1 MVSICAALQGCGGGG
16 GNAPIAAAPAPISGG
31 QAPVPA
37 PGPVPT
43 PAPAPAPNPVPNP
56 TPVPAPVPTPNP
68 VPVPTPAPVPV
79 PAPTPAPTA
88 GIESTINPINLVVN
102 GSDLFAYIPGKVATS
117 SNATAWTNFSTSPSA
132 NSAVAGSIAK
142 ARFLNSTFI
151 SVGATEVKKS
161 SDGINWFPLTG
172 GLDAKDVAF
181 GVVNGAA
188 VYVIVGVAVTGTH
201 QGFFYEGPNL
211 FGLIPAASSVPGTNN
226 EWRSVTF
233 AKGLFVAVSA
243 GGRIATSTNGQ
254 SWTQA
259 EDTAVGLRQINYAAN
274 INGGTFIAVG
284 DAGKFFTSSNGT
296 NWSGVQSTG
305 RLADLTQIECTA
317 TECVVAT
324 AELNRS
330 SQLFSTKD
338 FVTWNN
344 SSVITDRYVS
354 SIANTGS
361 HWIAVGPAGLLMIRS
376 NTGTTWCSSLVC

>member
-16 GNAPIAAAPAPISGG
+16 SGAPIAAAPAPISGG

-43 PAPAPAPNPVPNP
+43 PAPTPAPNPVPNP
-56 TPVPAPVPTPNP
+56 TPVPVPAPNPTPVPAPVPPPN
-68 VPVPTPAPVPV
+68 PTPAPAPV
-79 PAPTPAPTA
+79 V
-88 GIESTINPINLVVN
+88 GIESTVNPISLVAN
-102 GSDLFAYIPGKVATS
+102 GGDLFAYIPGKVATS
-117 SNATAWTNFSTSPSA
+117 SNASTWTKFSSSPSA
-132 NSAVAGSIAK
+132 NSAVASSITK
-142 ARFLNSTFI
+142 ARILNGTFI
-151 SVGATEVKKS
+151 SVGAAEVKKS

-181 GVVNGAA
+181 GIVNGAA
-188 VYVIVGVAVTGTH
+188 VYVIVGVAITGTH
-201 QGFFYEGPNL
+201 QGFFYEGPGL

-226 EWRSVTF
+226 EWRGVTF

-243 GGRIATSTNGQ
+243 SGRIATSANGQ
-254 SWTQA
+254 AWTQA
-259 EDTAVGLRQINYAAN
+259 ADTRVELRQISYAAN
-274 INGGTFIAVG
+274 IDGGTFIAVG
-284 DAGKFFTSSNGT
+284 ATGKFFTSPNGT
-296 NWSGVQSTG
+296 TWSNMQSTG
-305 RLADLTQIECTA
+305 GIADLTQVECTA

-338 FVTWNN
+338 FVTWSNP
-344 SSVITDRYVS
+344 SVIIDRYAS

-361 HWIAVGPAGLLMIRS
+361 HWIAVGPGGLLMIRS

>member
-1 MVSICAALQGCGGGG
+1 M
-16 GNAPIAAAPAPISGG
+16 
-31 QAPVPA
+31 
-37 PGPVPT
+37 
-43 PAPAPAPNPVPNP
+43 
-56 TPVPAPVPTPNP
+56 
-68 VPVPTPAPVPV
+68 
-79 PAPTPAPTA
+79 
-88 GIESTINPINLVVN
+88 
-102 GSDLFAYIPGKVATS
+102 
-117 SNATAWTNFSTSPSA
+117 
-132 NSAVAGSIAK
+132 
-142 ARFLNSTFI
+142 
-151 SVGATEVKKS
+151 
-161 SDGINWFPLTG
+161 
-172 GLDAKDVAF
+172 AF

-259 EDTAVGLRQINYAAN
+259 ADTTVGLRQISYAAN

-330 SQLFSTKD
+330 SQLFSTRD

-354 SIANTGS
+354 GIANNGS
-361 HWIAVGPAGLLMIRS
+361 HWIAVGPAGLLLIRS
-376 NTGTTWCSSLVC
+376 NAGTTWCSSLVC